1 MSRIDEVRAQMMQAM
16 KDRKK
21 DRKDALSALLT
32 ALKNKAIDK
41 REQQTISGKKS

>member
-21 DRKDALSALLT
+21 ERKDALSALLT
-32 ALKNKAIDK
+32 ALKNK
-41 REQQTISGKKS
+41 RSEERRVGKECRL